1 MALDNLISYSQNKEG
16 AIIVI
21 DGGDGSG
28 KTRQTALLINELN
41 KIEETSNASLEVG
54 TLDFPQYG
62 KNVFADFTGRYLNGE
77 FGDASKMNPYFII
90 PYFALDRFSEK
101 KNLLKFRE
109 KGNIGILN
117 RYTTS
122 NLGHQAAKFSDVNE
136 AWKCASFIEHMEYDV
151 LGLPRPNLVF
161 YLDVPWEIGK
171 LLIMA
176 KKERAY
182 TNGKILDGHEASAEY
197 QDKAAFFFR
206 ELCKSRAPNKTEHES
221 WIRIDCSRHD
231 DCASEKVKELENF
244 LISDFTEEGKAKV
257 KDEISRTLLLS
268 PEEIHEKITEG
279 ADEYFKSE
287 LLK

>member
-1 MALDNLISYSQNKEG
+1 MALDNLVSYARNKEG

-28 KTRQTALLINELN
+28 KTRQTALLMDELN
-41 KIEETSNASLEVG
+41 RIRDNSGVALEVG

-62 KNVFADFTGRYLNGE
+62 KNVFADFTGRYLSGE

-90 PYFALDRFSEK
+90 PYFALDRFSERN
-101 KNLLKFRE
+101 NLLKFRE

-122 NLGHQAAKFSDVNE
+122 NLGHQAAKFSDANA
-136 AWKCASFIEHMEYDV
+136 AWECASFIEHMEYEV

-161 YLDVPWEIGK
+161 YLDVPREIGK
-171 LLIMA
+171 LLVMA

-182 TNGKILDGHEASAEY
+182 TNGKILDGHEASIDY

-206 ELCKSRAPNKTEHES
+206 ELCERRASKQSEHES
-221 WIRIDCSRHD
+221 WIRIDCSRNNI
-231 DCASEKVKELENF
+231 CSYEKLKELEGA

-257 KDEISRTLLLS
+257 KDEISKTLLLS
-268 PEEIHEKITEG
+268 PDEIHEKIE
-279 ADEYFKSE
+279 EKIQEFFQV
-287 LLK
+287 

>member
-1 MALDNLISYSQNKEG
+1 MALDNLVSYSQNNEG

-28 KTRQTALLINELN
+28 KTRQTALLMDELN
-41 KIEETSNASLEVG
+41 RIKENSGLSLEVG

-77 FGDASKMNPYFII
+77 FGDSSKMNPYFII

-109 KGNIGILN
+109 KGSIGILN

-122 NLGHQAAKFSDVNE
+122 NLGHQAAKFSDANK
-136 AWKCASFIEHMEYDV
+136 AWECASFIERMEYDV

-182 TNGKILDGHEASAEY
+182 TNGKILDGHESSADY

-206 ELCKSRAPNKTEHES
+206 ELCKTRAAKKSGHES

-231 DCASEKVKELENF
+231 DGASGKVKELEDF
-244 LISDFTEEGKAKV
+244 LISDFTEESKAKV
-257 KDEISRTLLLS
+257 KDEISKTLLLS
-268 PEEIHEKITEG
+268 PEEIHEKI
-279 ADEYFKSE
+279 DEKIEEFFQV
-287 LLK
+287 